1 MCYNLY
7 IIIIT
12 PRLDSLGVYIIDI
25 TSINDKYNALNK
37 YYKISITQVATE
49 KESHKPGTSG
59 IYLFGNI
66 NSSKQ
71 CFSLVSLSNT
81 STYTVTSSGLG
92 TFDSD
97 YGNTKHLYRVNFI
110 LPA

>member
-1 MCYNLY
+1 MSN
-7 IIIIT
+7 
-12 PRLDSLGVYIIDI
+12 

-49 KESHKPGTSG
+49 SDSYTPGTSG
-59 IYLFGNI
+59 VYLFGNI

-71 CFSLVSLSNT
+71 TFSLVSLQKGT
-81 STYTVTSSGLG
+81 TYSVTASSLG

-97 YGNTKHLYRVNFI
+97 FGNHKYLYRVDFI